1 MARAWLQLVLLG
13 ALTFGVGC
21 QSFRGDPELA
31 LQRLD
36 GDTLTA
42 VVAELKVHLG
52 EDRYRFHRAVTAD
65 GRDLIAVSLWKLDRL
80 QQLRSVPRQDWQNV
94 DLVIEFARAR
104 ALERLRRYEEAGAAF
119 ARVAAS
125 GSVLAAPSQQAASVM
140 TRFVGSGGELAQTPL
155 QEIEQIQAQLL
166 RWRAL
171 SRELAETAYEPLALE
186 EAELWEMLR
195 VDWLLRHKG
204 PEHAVESCMR
214 LIEQNRDS
222 KLYSRHLLRLGDLY
236 ADLAGSVYLHAQTR
250 WPVDLAEY
258 ELLIDRALAAYELA
272 AEDRRPGLRSEA
284 SARIEAL
291 LATHRGAVAYAR

>member
-1 MARAWLQLVLLG
+1 MARPWLQLALLG
-13 ALTFGVGC
+13 ALTFGLGC

-31 LQRLD
+31 LQKVD
-36 GDTLTA
+36 GNTLTV

-65 GRDLIAVSLWKLDRL
+65 GRDVIAVSLWKLDRL
-80 QQLRSVPRQDWQNV
+80 QQLRSVPRADWQNV

-104 ALERLRRYEEAGAAF
+104 ALERLRRYEKAGRAF

-125 GSVLAAPSQQAASVM
+125 GSVLAAPAQEAASVM
-140 TRFVGSGGELAQTPL
+140 ARFVGY
-155 QEIEQIQAQLL
+155 QEPAAEQDLERIQAQVL
-166 RWRAL
+166 RWRGL
-171 SRELAETAYEPLALE
+171 SYELVKTPYQSLALE

-195 VDWLLRHKG
+195 VDSHLRHQG
-204 PEHAVESCMR
+204 PESAIQSCVR

-236 ADLAGSVYLHAQTR
+236 ADLAGSVYLRAQTR
-250 WPVDLAEY
+250 GPGDLAEY
-258 ELLIDRALAAYELA
+258 EQLIDRALAAYELA

>member
-1 MARAWLQLVLLG
+1 MARPWLQLALLG
-13 ALTFGVGC
+13 ALTFGLGC

-31 LQRLD
+31 LPKLD
-36 GDTLTA
+36 RNTLTV

-65 GRDLIAVSLWKLDRL
+65 GRDVIAVSLWKLDRL
-80 QQLRSVPRQDWQNV
+80 QQLRSVPRADWQNV

-104 ALERLRRYEEAGAAF
+104 ALERLRRYEKAGRAF

-125 GSVLAAPSQQAASVM
+125 GSVLAAPAQEASSVM
-140 TRFVGSGGELAQTPL
+140 ARFVGY
-155 QEIEQIQAQLL
+155 QEPAAEQDLERIQAQVL
-166 RWRAL
+166 RWRGL
-171 SRELAETAYEPLALE
+171 SYELVKTPYQSLALE

-195 VDWLLRHKG
+195 VDSHLRHQG
-204 PEHAVESCMR
+204 PESAIQSCVR

-236 ADLAGSVYLHAQTR
+236 ADLAGSVYLRAQTR
-250 WPVDLAEY
+250 GPGDLAEY
-258 ELLIDRALAAYELA
+258 EQLIDRALAAYELA

>member
-1 MARAWLQLVLLG
+1 MARPWLQLALLG
-13 ALTFGVGC
+13 ALTFGLGC

-31 LQRLD
+31 LQKVD
-36 GDTLTA
+36 GNTLTV

-65 GRDLIAVSLWKLDRL
+65 GRDVIAVSLWKLDRL
-80 QQLRSVPRQDWQNV
+80 QQLRSVPRADWQNV

-104 ALERLRRYEEAGAAF
+104 ALERLRRYEEAGRAF

-125 GSVLAAPSQQAASVM
+125 GSVLAAPAQEAASVM
-140 TRFVGSGGELAQTPL
+140 ARFVGS
-155 QEIEQIQAQLL
+155 QEPAAEQDLERIQAQVL
-166 RWRAL
+166 RWRGL
-171 SRELAETAYEPLALE
+171 SYELVKTPYQSLALE

-195 VDWLLRHKG
+195 VDSHLRHQG
-204 PEHAVESCMR
+204 PESAIQSCVR

-236 ADLAGSVYLHAQTR
+236 ADLAGSVYLRAQTR
-250 WPVDLAEY
+250 GPGDLAEY
-258 ELLIDRALAAYELA
+258 EQLIDRALAAYELA

>member
-1 MARAWLQLVLLG
+1 MQYQNRRRSG
-13 ALTFGVGC
+13 TLTFGLVC
-21 QSFRGDPELA
+21 QSFRGDTELA
-31 LQRLD
+31 LQKLD
-36 GDTLTA
+36 GNPLTV

-52 EDRYRFHRAVTAD
+52 EDRYRFHRAMTVD
-65 GRDLIAVSLWKLDRL
+65 GRDVIAVSLWKLDRL
-80 QQLRSVPRQDWQNV
+80 QQLRSVPRADWQNV

-104 ALERLRRYEEAGAAF
+104 ALERLRRYDEAGEAF

-125 GSVLAAPSQQAASVM
+125 GSVLAAPAQEAAGVM
-140 TRFVGSGGELAQTPL
+140 ARFVGSQGEPA
-155 QEIEQIQAQLL
+155 IEQELERIQAQVL

-171 SRELAETAYEPLALE
+171 SHELVKTAYQSLALE

-195 VDWLLRHKG
+195 VDSQLRHKG
-204 PEHAVESCMR
+204 PESAIQSCLR

-236 ADLAGSVYLHAQTR
+236 ADLAGNAYLRAQTR
-250 WPVDLAEY
+250 GPADLSKY
-258 ELLIDRALAAYELA
+258 EQLIDRALAAYELA

>member
-1 MARAWLQLVLLG
+1 MARPWLQLALLG
-13 ALTFGVGC
+13 ALTFGLGC

-31 LQRLD
+31 LQKVD
-36 GDTLTA
+36 GNTLTV

-65 GRDLIAVSLWKLDRL
+65 GRDVIAVSLWKLDRL
-80 QQLRSVPRQDWQNV
+80 QQLRSVPRADWQNV

-104 ALERLRRYEEAGAAF
+104 ALERLRRYEEAGRAF

-125 GSVLAAPSQQAASVM
+125 GSVLAAPAKEAASVM
-140 TRFVGSGGELAQTPL
+140 ARFVGSQEPAAEQEL
-155 QEIEQIQAQLL
+155 ERIQAQVL
-166 RWRAL
+166 RWRGL
-171 SRELAETAYEPLALE
+171 SYELVKTPYQSLALE

-195 VDWLLRHKG
+195 VDSHLRHQG
-204 PEHAVESCMR
+204 PESAIQSCVR

-236 ADLAGSVYLHAQTR
+236 ADLAGSVYLRAQTR
-250 WPVDLAEY
+250 GPGDLAEY
-258 ELLIDRALAAYELA
+258 EQLIDRALAAYELA